1 MTTSSTGKRRVV
13 VTGLGAVTP
22 IGHTVPDLWAAMHE
36 GKSGVSPLEGF
47 PLDDLKILIAAQI
60 KGFDHKARLKHF
72 ARDKIIL
79 HADRYS
85 WFAAAA
91 ADEAVKQ
98 SGLKLPLVDPY
109 RSACIIG
116 SGAGGLTTYETAYR
130 DLFIHNKRA
139 THPLTLLR
147 IIGSSASAHVGIEYG
162 IKGPT
167 FATCS
172 ACSTAAH
179 AIGIGRDY
187 IRHGLVDMAIVGAS
201 ESVINYGTMKAWQA
215 MHVLSPEG
223 CFPFAKKRNGTVLGE
238 GAGVLVIEELEHAKA
253 RGATILAE
261 LAGFGM
267 TSDSKDM
274 VNPDIEGPK
283 EAMRLALEDAG
294 ISPEQVNYLNAHGTA
309 TTINDRNET
318 NAIKGVFGDHAKKLA
333 ISSTK
338 SMHGHPLGAGG
349 GIEAVACIKAIGEGW
364 VPPTIGLDEADPECD
379 LDYVPNVPRPA
390 PINVA
395 LKNSFGLGGQNAC
408 LVLGRYSNGQ
418 DTH

>member
-1 MTTSSTGKRRVV
+1 MTISGGPRRVV
-13 VTGLGAVTP
+13 VTGMGVVTP
-22 IGHTVPDLWAAMHE
+22 IGTTVAEFWAGCKE
-36 GKSGVSPLEGF
+36 GKSGVGPLGGF
-47 PLDDLKILIAAQI
+47 PLEDLKILIGAQI
-60 KGFDHKARLKHF
+60 KDFDQKARLKHF
-72 ARDKIIL
+72 RRDKIIL

-85 WFAAAA
+85 WFAATA
-91 ADEAVKQ
+91 ADEAIRQ
-98 SGLKLPLVDPY
+98 AGFEGTFENPY
-109 RSACIIG
+109 RVGCIIG
-116 SGAGGLTTYETAYR
+116 SGAGGLVTFETAYR

-147 IIGSSASAHVGIEYG
+147 IIGSSAAAHVGIEYG

-179 AIGIGRDY
+179 AIGLGRDY
-187 IRHGLVDMAIVGAS
+187 IRAGLIDVAVVGAS

-223 CFPFAKKRNGTVLGE
+223 CFPFAKRRNGTVLGE
-238 GAGVLVIEELEHAKA
+238 GAGVLVLESEEHAKR
-253 RGATILAE
+253 RGAKPLAE
-261 LAGFGM
+261 LCGFGM

-274 VNPDIEGPK
+274 VNPDIEGPS
-283 EAMRLALEDAG
+283 EAMRIALADARVG
-294 ISPEQVNYLNAHGTA
+294 TSDIGYVNAHGTA

-318 NAIKGVFGDHAKKLA
+318 NAIKKVFGPHATKLA

-349 GIEAVACIKAIGEGW
+349 AIEAVASIKAVQENW

-379 LDYVPNVPRPA
+379 LDYVPNAGREQRVGYA
-390 PINVA
+390 MS
-395 LKNSFGLGGQNAC
+395 NSFAFGGLNAV
-408 LVLGRYSNGQ
+408 LVFGPPP
-418 DTH
+418 T

>member
-1 MTTSSTGKRRVV
+1 MRRVV
-13 VTGLGAVTP
+13 VTG
-22 IGHTVPDLWAAMHE
+22 IGVVSAIGQTVPEFWAGIKA
-36 GKSGVSPLEGF
+36 GQCGVSQLEGF
-47 PLDDLKILIAAQI
+47 PLEDLKILIGAQI
-60 KGFDHKARLKHF
+60 KGFDPKARLKHF
-72 ARDKIIL
+72 KRDKIIL

-91 ADEAVKQ
+91 ADEAVTQ
-98 SGLKLPLVDPY
+98 SGLTHPFEDPY
-109 RSACIIG
+109 RTACIIG
-116 SGAGGLTTYETAYR
+116 SGAGGLVTFENAYR
-130 DLFIHNKRA
+130 DLFIAQKKA

-147 IIGSSASAHVGIEYG
+147 IIGSSASAHVGIEFG
-162 IKGPT
+162 VKGPT

-179 AIGIGRDY
+179 AIGLGRDY
-187 IRHGLVDMAIVGAS
+187 IRHNLIDVAIVGAS

-223 CFPFAKKRNGTVLGE
+223 CFPFSKTRNGTVLGE
-238 GAGVLVIEELEHAKA
+238 GAGILVLEEFEHAKK

-261 LAGFGM
+261 LCGFGM

-283 EAMRLALEDAG
+283 EAMRFALADAKLEPTAID
-294 ISPEQVNYLNAHGTA
+294 YLNAHGTA

-318 NAIKGVFGDHAKKLA
+318 NAIKGVFGDHAYKMA

-349 GIEAVACIKAIGEGW
+349 GIEAVACIKAMEDSIL
-364 VPPTIGLDEADPECD
+364 PPTIGLTEKDPDCD
-379 LDYVPNVPRPA
+379 LDYVPNEARSQA
-390 PINVA
+390 IRYA
-395 LKNSFGLGGQNAC
+395 MSNSFAFGGLNA
-408 LVLGRYSNGQ
+408 VLIFGPPPA
-418 DTH
+418 

>member
-1 MTTSSTGKRRVV
+1 MV
-13 VTGLGAVTP
+13 VTGLGAVTS
-22 IGHTVPDLWAAMHE
+22 IGTTVPEFWAGMKE
-36 GKSGVSPLEGF
+36 GRSGVSALGGF
-47 PLDDLKILIAAQI
+47 PLEDLKILIAAQI
-60 KGFDHKARLKHF
+60 KDFNHKERLKHF
-72 ARDKIIL
+72 KRDKLIL

-98 SGLKLPLVDPY
+98 SGIEMPGQNPY
-109 RSACIIG
+109 RTACIIG
-116 SGAGGLTTYETAYR
+116 SGAGGLVTFETAYR

-179 AIGIGRDY
+179 AIALACDY
-187 IRHGLVDMAIVGAS
+187 IRNNVVDVAIAGAS
-201 ESVINYGTMKAWQA
+201 ESVINFGTMRAWQA

-238 GAGVLVIEELEHAKA
+238 GAGLLVLESYEHAKA

-261 LAGFGM
+261 LVGHGM

-274 VNPDIEGPK
+274 VNPDIEGPR
-283 EAMRLALEDAG
+283 EAMRLALQDAKLA
-294 ISPEQVNYLNAHGTA
+294 PEAINYLNAHGTA
-309 TTINDRNET
+309 TAINDLNET
-318 NAIKGVFGDHAKKLA
+318 NAIKEVFGPHAYKLA
-333 ISSTK
+333 VSSTK

-349 GIEAVACIKAIGEGW
+349 GIEAVACVKAIGEGW
-364 VPPTIGLDEADPECD
+364 VPPTIGLDEPGDGCD
-379 LDYVPNVPRPA
+379 LDYVPNKGRDMQVNYA
-390 PINVA
+390 MS
-395 LKNSFGLGGQNAC
+395 NSFAFGGLNAV
-408 LVLGRYSNGQ
+408 LVFGPPPA
-418 DTH
+418 